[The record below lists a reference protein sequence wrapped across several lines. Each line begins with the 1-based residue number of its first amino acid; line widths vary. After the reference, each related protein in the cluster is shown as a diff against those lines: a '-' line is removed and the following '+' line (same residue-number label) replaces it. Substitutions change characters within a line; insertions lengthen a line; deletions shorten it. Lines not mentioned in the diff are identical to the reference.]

1 MLKPVLLLAVV
12 ALVIASCDSSEGGAP
27 VTSLAELP
35 VGGEEVARCELG
47 EIDGDLDFYN
57 WAEYI
62 DPELIA
68 AFEEDYG
75 VDVVE
80 DFYISNEALL
90 AKMQSGAIYDLIVP
104 SDYMVG
110 VMIEES
116 LLSALQTDAVPNLGN
131 LGPLF
136 LDPAYDPGG
145 VYSVAY
151 QWGTVGLAVDVDVV
165 GEGSDASWALLFDPT
180 VIAEYPSGV
189 SLLDDPRQTIGAA
202 LKYLGYSLNSTSEE
216 ELQEAADVIAHAKEY
231 VASFGSDFNDGE
243 LVAGEVAAAH
253 GSSKTVVRSSDDV
266 DDSQIFAYVI
276 PEEGAAVWIDA
287 MAVPTNADHPCTA
300 YTFINFLLDAENGA
314 ALTNWN
320 SHASP
325 NEASSDF
332 IDPEILEDKSI
343 YPSEELS
350 ERLEIIEDTGVFE
363 TNYTRYFAIAK
374 S

>member
-35 VGGEEVARCELG
+35 VVGEEVTRCELG

-68 AFEEDYG
+68 AFEEDYE

-80 DFYISNEALL
+80 DFYVSNEALL

-110 VMIEES
+110 MMIEDS
-116 LLSALQTDAVPNLGN
+116 LLAALQTDAVPNLGN
-131 LGPLF
+131 LAPLF

-253 GSSKTVVRSSDDV
+253 GSSKTVVRPSDDV
-266 DDSQIFAYVI
+266 DDSHIFAYLI

-300 YTFINFLLDAENGA
+300 HTFINFLLDAENGA

-325 NEASSDF
+325 NEATSEF

-363 TNYTRYFAIAK
+363 INYTRYFAIAT